1 MKGERNVKKRRL
13 WKKWS
18 VFCAAMATTFLLS
31 GCMFALSPDDLYS
44 LPKLP
49 EEYVDLEQEI
59 AALVDS
65 GYEYA
70 APTGGENVQPVQLVD
85 IDGDGEDE
93 ALLFLRKS
101 GESKPL
107 KIYIFKQSSEGYQ
120 TAAVLEESGASI
132 ERVDYQDM
140 NGDGVLELIVGCRI
154 MTGDS
159 GIGQTE
165 EILNERALIRVVSV
179 YNLERYNTQKIL
191 EVNYNRCLI
200 TDLDC
205 DGAPEMIVIA
215 GGTSGN
221 CTASAYSWRLGAL
234 EQIASAPRSVPP
246 AMLES
251 VRVGGL
257 TDGAQAL
264 FVTGVVDAENRIT
277 DLLVMENGVLVNCT
291 MDEQSGISG
300 LVYHAA
306 GVEAQDIDQDGVLE
320 LPIPYALHKTSS
332 IAPTYWGIRWTAF
345 AVDGRQTVKETT
357 YHNPTD
363 GWYLVLPESW
373 KDVLMVTSVTSAAGE
388 RIVTF
393 GVYQGE
399 DTDPLEV
406 IAIYTESGES
416 REYKATKGDRFILM
430 RQATT
435 VYAAE
440 FLPDYS
446 TWSGAM
452 SADALKDGFRMIRDE
467 WYLT

>member
-1 MKGERNVKKRRL
+1 MKGERSVEKRQI

-18 VFCAAMATTFLLS
+18 MFCAAAAMTLLLS
-31 GCMFALSPDDLYS
+31 GCMFALSADDLYS

-70 APTGGENVQPVQLVD
+70 APTGGENVQPVQMVD

-93 ALLFLRKS
+93 ALLFLRKN

-132 ERVDYQDM
+132 GRVDYKDM
-140 NGDGVLELIVGCRI
+140 NGDGVLELMVGCRI

-159 GIGQTE
+159 GKNQTE
-165 EILNERALIRVVSV
+165 ETLNERALMRVVSV
-179 YNLERYNTQKIL
+179 YNLERYKAQKIL
-191 EVNYNRCLI
+191 EVNYNQYLT
-200 TDLDC
+200 TDMDQ
-205 DGAPEMIVIA
+205 DGMPELIVIA
-215 GGTSGN
+215 GGTSGT
-221 CTASAYSWRLGAL
+221 CVASIYEWKLGAR
-234 EQIASAPRSVPP
+234 EQISSAPLSVPP

-257 TDGAQAL
+257 TDGVQAL
-264 FVTGVVDAENRIT
+264 FVTGVVDAENRVT
-277 DLLVMENGVLVNCT
+277 DRLVMENDALINRT

-306 GVEAQDIDQDGVLE
+306 GAEAQEIDQDGVLE
-320 LPIPYALHKTSS
+320 LPIPYALHKTSA

-345 AVDGRQTVKETT
+345 AADGRQTVKETT
-357 YHNPTD
+357 YHNLTD

-373 KDVLMVTSVTSAAGE
+373 KDVLMVTSVTSVTGE

-435 VYAAE
+435 IYAAE
-440 FLPDYS
+440 FLSDYS

-452 SADALKDGFRMIRDE
+452 SADDLKDGFRMFREE

>member
-1 MKGERNVKKRRL
+1 
-13 WKKWS
+13 
-18 VFCAAMATTFLLS
+18 MATTLLLS

-70 APTGGENVQPVQLVD
+70 APTGGENVQPVQMVD

-205 DGAPEMIVIA
+205 DGTPEMIVIA

-234 EQIASAPRSVPP
+234 EQIASAPLSVPP

-363 GWYLVLPESW
+363 GWYLVLPES
-373 KDVLMVTSVTSAAGE
+373 
-388 RIVTF
+388 
-393 GVYQGE
+393 
-399 DTDPLEV
+399 
-406 IAIYTESGES
+406 
-416 REYKATKGDRFILM
+416 
-430 RQATT
+430 
-435 VYAAE
+435 
-440 FLPDYS
+440 
-446 TWSGAM
+446 
-452 SADALKDGFRMIRDE
+452 
-467 WYLT
+467 